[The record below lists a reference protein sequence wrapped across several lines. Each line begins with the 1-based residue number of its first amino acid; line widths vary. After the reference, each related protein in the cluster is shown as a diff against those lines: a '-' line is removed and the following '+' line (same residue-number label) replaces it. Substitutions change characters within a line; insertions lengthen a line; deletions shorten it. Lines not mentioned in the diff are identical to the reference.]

1 MFDLKLEQ
9 IKTLALYIHIPF
21 CATKCVYCDF
31 NTYEGI
37 EKLID
42 SYINALNIEIQL
54 WGTKLHRPQ
63 LSTLFFGGG
72 TPSYLNLGQITEL
85 IESISQAFQIES
97 NMETC
102 LLYTS
107 PSPRD

>member
-42 SYINALNIEIQL
+42 SKIKGKISDLN
-54 WGTKLHRPQ
+54 KR
-63 LSTLFFGGG
+63 
-72 TPSYLNLGQITEL
+72 
-85 IESISQAFQIES
+85 
-97 NMETC
+97 
-102 LLYTS
+102 
-107 PSPRD
+107 